1 MLWLQSK
8 KKGGYN
14 MEELKET
21 PLYKQHVDHG
31 GKLIDFAGWALPVQ
45 YEGLVVEHEAV
56 RKQAGLFDVSHMGE
70 VYIEGE
76 DAEKFINYM
85 ITNDVTKIEETQVL
99 YTPMCYESGGIVDD
113 LLVYKYSTTKYLLVI
128 NASNTDKDI
137 AWLFHHSKAFNVRII
152 DVSLDVA
159 QLALQGP
166 KAQEI
171 LQPLVDFSLDDLKFY
186 YFKENVKIGKYK
198 VILSRTGYTGEDGFE
213 IYADIKSAG
222 EIWQLLMIGGE
233 SHGLKPAGLG
243 ARDTLRFEA
252 SLPLYGN
259 ELSKDITPYE
269 AGIGMFVKLDKG
281 DFMGKKVL
289 AKQKEEGLERKI
301 IGFELD
307 KKGVTRH
314 GYEVFNEE
322 DEQIGVVTTGYYLKS
337 SNRSIGLA
345 LVDAKYSKLGTKLRI
360 QIRKKFADAKV
371 VSKRFM
377 NKQYKK

>member
-1 MLWLQSK
+1 MD
-8 KKGGYN
+8 
-14 MEELKET
+14 ELKET

-56 RKQAGLFDVSHMGE
+56 REKAGLFDVSHMGE

-76 DAEKFINYM
+76 DAEKFVNYM
-85 ITNDVTKIEETQVL
+85 ITNDVTKIKEKQVL
-99 YTPMCYESGGIVDD
+99 YTPMCYEAGGIVDD

-137 AWLFHHSKAFNVRII
+137 AWLYHHSKGFKVRII
-152 DVSLDVA
+152 DVSLDIA

-166 KAQEI
+166 LAQKI
-171 LQPLVDFSLDDLKFY
+171 LQQVADISLDDLKFY
-186 YFKENVKIGKYK
+186 YFEENVKIGKYK

-213 IYADIKSAG
+213 IYTDIQSAAQ
-222 EIWQLLMIGGE
+222 IWQLLMKEGE
-233 SHGLKPAGLG
+233 KHGLKPAGLG

-259 ELSKDITPYE
+259 ELSKEITPYE
-269 AGIGMFVKLDKG
+269 AGIGLFVKLDKE
-281 DFMGKKVL
+281 DFVGKKAL
-289 AKQKEEGLERKI
+289 AKQKEDGLQRKI

-314 GYEVFNEE
+314 GYEVFNEDNE
-322 DEQIGVVTTGYYLKS
+322 PIGVVTTGYYLKS
-337 SNRSIGLA
+337 NNRSIGLA
-345 LVDAKYSKLGTKLRI
+345 LVDAKYSKLGTKLQI
-360 QIRKKFADAKV
+360 QIRKKLVDAKV